1 MISAISDLDIA
12 VILASLSGA
21 LCFMLN
27 QKHFNRSQRPV
38 AFFISFTMGII
49 GSDLTLIV
57 FNDLIPCVYSDERA
71 IGAFIC
77 SALVITL
84 SMNITSWLNHILTN
98 R

>member
-1 MISAISDLDIA
+1 MISAISDLDMA

-38 AFFISFTMGII
+38 AFFISFTIGMI
-49 GSDLTLIV
+49 GSDLTLMV
-57 FNDLIPCVYSDERA
+57 FNEFVPGVYTDERA

-77 SALVITL
+77 SALVVTIT
-84 SMNITSWLNHILTN
+84 MNVTLWINS
-98 R
+98 RFK